1 MKAIL
6 QRVRRASVEAHN
18 HIVGRIDRGLVILLG
33 VARGDTPDHVHALS
47 AKVAV
52 LRMFS
57 DEAGKMNQSIQDIN
71 GSALV
76 ISQFTLLANTNR
88 GRRPSFEE
96 AAPPDEAQT
105 LYELF
110 IESLRSHTLHV
121 ENGLFGAMMIV
132 SLENEGPVT
141 ITLDTQKDEGVKR
154 Y

>member
-18 HIVGRIDRGLVILLG
+18 QIVSHIDQGLVILLG
-33 VARGDTPDHVHALS
+33 VAQGDAPCHVHSLS
-47 AKVAV
+47 AKVAD
-52 LRMFS
+52 LRLFS
-57 DEAGKMNQSIQDIN
+57 DEAGKMNQSIKDIN

-76 ISQFTLLANTNR
+76 ISQFTLLANTKR

-96 AAPPDEAQT
+96 AASPDEAKT

-110 IESLRSHTLHV
+110 IESLRSHELHV
-121 ENGLFGAMMIV
+121 ENGIFGATMVV

-141 ITLDTQKDEGVKR
+141 ITLDTRKEEGVKI

>member
-33 VARGDTPDHVHALS
+33 VAQGDTPDQVHSLS
-47 AKVAV
+47 AKVAL

-71 GSALV
+71 GSVLV

-96 AAPPDEAQT
+96 AASPDEAQT

-110 IESLRSHTLHV
+110 IESLRSHKLHV
-121 ENGLFGAMMIV
+121 ENGIFGAMMIV